1 MHKNNKMQS
10 SHFANILSGSLI
22 ALVNISVAVSV
33 AALLFAQTDVR
44 LMVPGIAII
53 LVGTFVTGVGGALF
67 SDYKAVICSPR
78 NGLVPVFAVMV
89 GSIYTSFGSEYSIGA
104 EATIIA
110 AIMVTTVITGLFLLL
125 LGRLKLGNLVRY
137 IPYPVTGG
145 FFAGIGYIFVEGGIT
160 VAAGVEPSFA
170 SFGDGQFIQ
179 LITPAAILALC
190 LIMGKMFKDNS
201 LSVPGILLLAL
212 IMFYGIL
219 FLAGI
224 SHEQASESGLVPV
237 IESSG
242 SLLPVFHF
250 DYFSHV
256 NWTAVFEQFGGIL
269 VVSLLCAMMLL
280 LDVSGIELIARKDL
294 SPDHELQVM
303 GITNIVNG
311 FVGGFPGVHDVS
323 DTALVDKIGGKDRL
337 TGVVY
342 SVLVGA
348 ALLAGAEFMELVPTF
363 ILGGLLI
370 YVGLEFLIDWVWKAR
385 QELPLSDYVVV
396 LIILVVII
404 FSDILQGVT
413 FGFFIAIILFVVNYS
428 QLSVIKIETN
438 GSDHASNVDRDLET
452 RELLNK
458 EGNRVLILIL
468 QGFIFFGTA
477 DKLITA
483 IRTRIMEKE
492 GSRFDFLVLDFH
504 HVSQLDTSAIVT
516 FSKLA
521 QLSERVGFH
530 VVISSADE
538 TSIKQL
544 VRHRFFTFA
553 DLPWERHYKGQLD
566 TAVDWCERRIL
577 TDLRQIADDRDISL
591 DDIIRRIAYDE
602 KDVQLLSAFFV
613 SENRKS
619 GEYLFQEGDKG
630 ESLYFVGSGTVIVV
644 MKVPNQQERI
654 LRKYKA
660 GAILG
665 EMAIYTGENRTAS
678 VRIEDDAKLFRL
690 DKNQLDDMSRKFPGS
705 TAALHTYIVRLLAE
719 RLGRANRELSRY
731 I

>member
-1 MHKNNKMQS
+1 
-10 SHFANILSGSLI
+10 
-22 ALVNISVAVSV
+22 
-33 AALLFAQTDVR
+33 
-44 LMVPGIAII
+44 
-53 LVGTFVTGVGGALF
+53 
-67 SDYKAVICSPR
+67 
-78 NGLVPVFAVMV
+78 
-89 GSIYTSFGSEYSIGA
+89 
-104 EATIIA
+104 
-110 AIMVTTVITGLFLLL
+110 
-125 LGRLKLGNLVRY
+125 
-137 IPYPVTGG
+137 
-145 FFAGIGYIFVEGGIT
+145 
-160 VAAGVEPSFA
+160 
-170 SFGDGQFIQ
+170 
-179 LITPAAILALC
+179 
-190 LIMGKMFKDNS
+190 
-201 LSVPGILLLAL
+201 
-212 IMFYGIL
+212 
-219 FLAGI
+219 
-224 SHEQASESGLVPV
+224 
-237 IESSG
+237 
-242 SLLPVFHF
+242 
-250 DYFSHV
+250 
-256 NWTAVFEQFGGIL
+256 
-269 VVSLLCAMMLL
+269 
-280 LDVSGIELIARKDL
+280 
-294 SPDHELQVM
+294 VM
-303 GITNIVNG
+303 GLTNIVNG

-348 ALLAGAEFMELVPTF
+348 ALLAGAEFMEMVPTF

-385 QELPLSDYVVV
+385 EELPLSDYVVV

-438 GSDHASNVDRDLET
+438 ASDHASNVDRDLET

-530 VVISSADE
+530 IVISSADE

-544 VRHRFFTFA
+544 VRHGFFTFT
-553 DLPWERHYKGQLD
+553 DLTWERHYKEQLD

-577 TDLRQIADDRDISL
+577 TDLRQSSDDRNISL
-591 DDIIRRIAYDE
+591 ADIIRRIAYAE

-613 SENRKS
+613 SERRAA
-619 GEYLFQEGDKG
+619 GDYLFQEGDKG
-630 ESLYFVGSGTVIVV
+630 ESLYFVGSGTVVVV

-678 VRIEDDAKLFRL
+678 VRIESDAELFRL
-690 DKNQLDDMSRKFPGS
+690 DKNQLDEMSRKFPGS

>member
-1 MHKNNKMQS
+1 MQS
-10 SHFANILSGSLI
+10 SFLANILSGSLI

-33 AALLFAQTDVR
+33 AALLFAQIDPR
-44 LMVPGIAII
+44 LLVPGIAILLMGT
-53 LVGTFVTGVGGALF
+53 LVSGLGGSLF

-89 GSIYTSFGSEYSIGA
+89 GSIYSSFGSEYSIAA

-110 AIMVTTVITGLFLLL
+110 AIMVTTMIAGFFLLL
-125 LGRLKLGNLVRY
+125 LGRLKMGNLVRY

-145 FFAGIGYIFVEGGIT
+145 FFAGIGYIFVQGGLT
-160 VAAGVEPSFA
+160 VAAGVQPT
-170 SFGDGQFIQ
+170 FGSLADAQFIQ
-179 LITPAAILALC
+179 LVIPAVVLALC

-201 LSVPGILLLAL
+201 LSVPGILLLAIL
-212 IMFYGIL
+212 IFYGVL

-224 SHEQASESGLVPV
+224 SQDQAIDNG
-237 IESSG
+237 
-242 SLLPVFHF
+242 LLPNIEETGPLFPVFQWE
-250 DYFSHV
+250 YFSQI
-256 NWTAVFEQFGGIL
+256 NWMAILDQIGGIV
-269 VVSLLCAMMLL
+269 VVSLLCSMMLL

-294 SPDHELQVM
+294 NPDHELQVM
-303 GITNIVNG
+303 GYTNVVSG
-311 FVGGFPGVHDVS
+311 LLGGFPGVHDVS
-323 DTALVDKIGGKDRL
+323 DTALVDKIGGQDRL
-337 TGVVY
+337 TGFVY
-342 SVLVGA
+342 VALVA
-348 ALLAGAEFMELVPTF
+348 AAILAGADFMEIVPTF

-385 QELPLSDYVVV
+385 GELPLSDYVVV

-413 FGFFIAIILFVVNYS
+413 FGFFIAIILFVINYS
-428 QLSVIKIETN
+428 KLSVIKIETN
-438 GSDHASNVDRDLET
+438 ASDHASNVDRDLET

-458 EGNRVLILIL
+458 EGSRVLILIL

-477 DKLITA
+477 DKLVSA
-483 IRTRIMEKE
+483 IRSRIMDKE
-492 GSRFDFLVLDFH
+492 GSRFDYLVLDFH

-530 VVISSADE
+530 IIISSADE
-538 TSIKQL
+538 SSIKQL
-544 VRHRFFTFA
+544 VKHRFFTFA
-553 DLPWERHYKGQLD
+553 DLTWERHYKDQLD
-566 TAVDWCERRIL
+566 VAVDWCERRIL
-577 TDLRQIADDRDISL
+577 NDLKLNTEDHNLSL
-591 DDIIRRIAYDE
+591 PDIIRRIAYDE
-602 KDVQLLSAFFV
+602 SDVSLLVEFFTV
-613 SENRKS
+613 ENRKA
-619 GEYLFQEGDKG
+619 GEYLFQEGDNG
-630 ESLYFVGSGTVIVV
+630 ESLYFVGSGTVVVV
-644 MKVPNQQERI
+644 MKIPRQQEKI
-654 LRKYKA
+654 LRKYKS

-678 VRIEDDAKLFRL
+678 VRIESDAELFRL
-690 DKNQLDDMSRKFPGS
+690 DKQSMDAMSKKFPAS